1 MRKRILA
8 FILSITLFTGCSET
22 KESNVVPDTTNSK
35 SDNTV
40 KTSDSNKKN
49 TENLKDDS
57 TGILKFDEYFSY
69 VSDVVQ
75 SGENIYVLGDNKA
88 KTSQEF
94 FVYNVESKKKTEKNI
109 DLSFESLLFNLFDDK
124 LCVVYENDES
134 NYNIKV
140 ADIKSE
146 EVYDFSVDELYISEV
161 LASGDKVF
169 YTPASRD
176 KFCIV
181 DMATREK
188 SEYTLPSSFNEFSGI
203 KFTVDKDGYIYFF
216 CSDMSGNKI
225 LYKFDSDL
233 NELYSNDNFVDMGG
247 STIHLSS
254 NKEGNLIV
262 ATFDQ
267 DMTYINIVDSKTGE
281 TVERYELQNVYGI
294 FAEYMGYDI
303 AYSSSNLLYGYN
315 FDTQTEEL
323 ICSDILSEEEF
334 MMGVT
339 SENNILLCKDIY
351 KPAEKKIV
359 IFDINGNAIDE
370 IPLIKNNDGS
380 VRNLF
385 VDKSGN
391 IYYFEEAHSPEFYSE
406 YEEDIPYVVHTITSE
421 GSHSFFEIPVY
432 NELRY
437 SLFIKADTSGNI
449 LIGEED
455 EGIMYL
461 TSYDKNGNKN
471 GELELTDCVSFNSV
485 AVSGDTIVINYAT
498 YGEIDKG
505 IAVKQSD
512 KKISIVHEYSSELS
526 GKLISGNDE
535 HDIFIRDGSTI
546 YGFDIEQNKK
556 IRVMD
561 LMSNN
566 ISPTDIFAD
575 YLCGDKF
582 YFLTRDGWKNVAV
595 NEVQSDKTIIN
606 LSGIGMSYMD
616 NIKEAIMQFNST
628 NNEYQIV
635 CTDYSGDS
643 QSKEQFNLDVV
654 MGKVDIVMFSGSYNM
669 SSYDYNKGIFADLN
683 PFIDNDPEINRNDFF
698 TNVLDMYSENG
709 KLYEIVPEFT
719 VSSLMMSQ
727 KKCNDK
733 SVWTIKEFNNFLSQN
748 TGVQMLDTNTDLF
761 DYFISACVW
770 DFIDDK
776 SNNCIFTDDDFKKI
790 LLFLKDGINY
800 VMWGGESVEELING
814 NKSMAKFYIGNIMD
828 SQNKLFND
836 IYYRGFPSNNSNG
849 IILVPNISF
858 AVLENSQNKDG
869 AWKFI
874 RTFLLDEY
882 QKNIEEKLP
891 LKISAYDYVMPKRV
905 QETIMTDEMLA
916 TYKKIVSNADC
927 KYISG
932 SRLSKIIR
940 EEAELYFADEVTLDE
955 AVQAIQSK
963 VTLYLN
969 ES

>member
-22 KESNVVPDTTNSK
+22 KESNVVPDTVNSK

-124 LCVVYENDES
+124 LCVVYKNDES

-303 AYSSSNLLYGYN
+303 AYSSSNSLYGYN

-359 IFDINGNAIDE
+359 MFDINGNAVDE

-391 IYYFEEAHSPEFYSE
+391 IYYLEEAHSPEFYSE

-455 EGIMYL
+455 DGIMYL

-471 GELELTDCVSFNSV
+471 GELELTDCVSFHSV

-512 KKISIVHEYSSELS
+512 KKISIVHEYSSEFF

-546 YGFDIEQNKK
+546 YGFDIEENKK
-556 IRVMD
+556 IRVID
-561 LMSNN
+561 LISNN

-582 YFLTRDGWKNVAV
+582 YFLTSDGWKTVGI

-606 LSGIGMSYMD
+606 LSGVGMSYID
-616 NIKEAIMQFNST
+616 NVEEAVMQFNST
-628 NNEYQIV
+628 NDEYQIV

-654 MGKVDIVMFSGSYNM
+654 MGKVDIVLFCSGFEM

-709 KLYEIVPEFT
+709 KLYEIVPEFSIET
-719 VSSLMMSQ
+719 LQTTHKEYADKENWNIGEYSDFVSEHSDKKMLKSQ
-727 KKCNDK
+727 RMYVIDK
-733 SVWTIKEFNNFLSQN
+733 FL
-748 TGVQMLDTNTDLF
+748 
-761 DYFISACVW
+761 SACVY
-770 DFIDDK
+770 DFVDAD
-776 SNNCIFTDDDFKKI
+776 NNKCNFTDDDFKKMLVFLRNGLNNTFDIDNLDEESYFYRGDI
-790 LLFLKDGINY
+790 LSQD
-800 VMWGGESVEELING
+800 ING
-814 NKSMAKFYIGNIMD
+814 NKLYFK
-828 SQNKLFND
+828 
-836 IYYRGFPSNNSNG
+836 GFPSNTKNG
-849 IILVPNISF
+849 VIFSPDISF
-858 AVLENSQNKDG
+858 AIMSNSDNKDG
-869 AWKFI
+869 AWEFI
-874 RTFLLDEY
+874 RTFLLDDY
-882 QKNIEEKLP
+882 QKKVIEEKLP
-891 LKISAYDYVMPKRV
+891 LKVSVLKDYIKKH
-905 QETIMTDEMLA
+905 TDDTDITDEELDV
-916 TYKKIVSNADC
+916 YKNRVLRADC
-927 KYISG
+927 KDISG

-940 EEAELYFADEVTLDE
+940 EEADLYFADEVTLDE